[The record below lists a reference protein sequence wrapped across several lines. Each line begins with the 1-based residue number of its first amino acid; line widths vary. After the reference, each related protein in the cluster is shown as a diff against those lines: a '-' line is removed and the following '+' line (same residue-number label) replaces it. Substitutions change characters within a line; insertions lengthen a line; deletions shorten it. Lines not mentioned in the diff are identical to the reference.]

1 MESQSRIET
10 SYIGEIQMKP
20 VVITKLD
27 GETFEFKKI
36 IGIEYSLE
44 EMQDIRWLITAEELE
59 QYMIEQFTKYIR
71 NGSFRH

>member
-1 MESQSRIET
+1 
-10 SYIGEIQMKP
+10 MKP